1 MIDTQVGPITYW
13 KINIA
18 LAGALI
24 FVEGWINVWLADG
37 WDVNKLLHNLLG
49 FHRMYLKEMVLVEQ
63 DELLFARLTP
73 AYNIT
78 WPGPVVPPAEGPVQR
93 HHMLDL

>member
-1 MIDTQVGPITYW
+1 
-13 KINIA
+13 
-18 LAGALI
+18 
-24 FVEGWINVWLADG
+24 
-37 WDVNKLLHNLLG
+37 
-49 FHRMYLKEMVLVEQ
+49 MYLKEMVLIEQ

-78 WPGPVVPPAEGPVQR
+78 WPGPVVPPANEPTKH